1 MFRVLNVNIYF
12 MATLERAIEI
22 AIKAHK
28 GQLDRS
34 GKPYIGH
41 VLRVMSLG
49 NSEEEKIVGM
59 LHDLFEDTEI
69 TAEDLINEGFSSEII
84 AAIDLLTKEETDNDY
99 ISYIKKIKSNYLA
112 KQVKLN
118 DLTDNMN
125 IKRLERLTNDDLER
139 LNKYLS
145 AYHELTN

>member
-1 MFRVLNVNIYF
+1 

-49 NSEEEKIVGM
+49 ISEEEKIVGM

-69 TAEDLINEGFSSEII
+69 TAEYLIKMII
-84 AAIDLLTKEETDNDY
+84 R
-99 ISYIKKIKSNYLA
+99 SYS
-112 KQVKLN
+112 
-118 DLTDNMN
+118 
-125 IKRLERLTNDDLER
+125 
-139 LNKYLS
+139 
-145 AYHELTN
+145 